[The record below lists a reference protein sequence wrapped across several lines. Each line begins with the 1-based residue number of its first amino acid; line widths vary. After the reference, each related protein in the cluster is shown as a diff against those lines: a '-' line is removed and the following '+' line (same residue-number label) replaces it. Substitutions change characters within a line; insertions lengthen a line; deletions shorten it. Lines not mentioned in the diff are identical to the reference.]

1 MGSSTKKRPRPT
13 GKPLGFSGHDN
24 GDVQKKHIQFSEIF
38 SILFGSTF
46 NSMWNCIVLWF
57 IVVTT
62 NLPFFLVY
70 VWNSPTPLR
79 ILEIGVGISVCV
91 VNFLVSVCS
100 INFLFGVVLYM
111 FGLKGYEGEGPT
123 SGSSEEILVPR
134 KVQDYTDSENPKSS
148 VSEREIVFE
157 TDSDSESS
165 ERERLF
171 LKSIRT
177 RRARRERLFLK
188 PTRRERLFLK
198 PTRTVLN
205 PRHPIQ
211 IDVKIICKLF

>member
-24 GDVQKKHIQFSEIF
+24 GDIQKKHIQFSEIF

-46 NSMWNCIVLWF
+46 NSMWNCIVLW
-57 IVVTT
+57 VVVVST
-62 NLPFFLVY
+62 NLPFFLAS

-111 FGLKGYEGEGPT
+111 FGLKGYEGEGPHSVSVESTYT

-134 KVQDYTDSENPKSS
+134 KVQDYTDSENPKPFKLSLIHIW
-148 VSEREIVFE
+148 RC
-157 TDSDSESS
+157 
-165 ERERLF
+165 RR
-171 LKSIRT
+171 IR
-177 RRARRERLFLK
+177 RCRSRWS
-188 PTRRERLFLK
+188 PY
-198 PTRTVLN
+198 
-205 PRHPIQ
+205 H
-211 IDVKIICKLF
+211 